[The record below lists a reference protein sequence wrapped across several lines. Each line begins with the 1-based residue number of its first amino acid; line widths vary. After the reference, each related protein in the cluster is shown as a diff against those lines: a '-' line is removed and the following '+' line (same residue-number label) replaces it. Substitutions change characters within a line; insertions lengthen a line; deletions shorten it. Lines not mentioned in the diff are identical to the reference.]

1 MHKCKVR
8 SAFMR
13 TIILSRQIP
22 ACIRLE
28 SPPAIRLTDRS
39 PLGIEL
45 IWMVQMHKGG
55 VRVSNPSPAVVA
67 PRKVVAVAASNRH
80 FIADSDQF
88 PVEIRAAS

>member
-1 MHKCKVR
+1 
-8 SAFMR
+8 
-13 TIILSRQIP
+13 
-22 ACIRLE
+22 
-28 SPPAIRLTDRS
+28 
-39 PLGIEL
+39 
-45 IWMVQMHKGG
+45 MVQMHKGG